1 MKSINTA
8 YYRLPVLK
16 SDLEKLKKNL
26 DIYIKSEK
34 KNEGEE
40 NHKGLVK
47 DFLCNTWYSPDYSV
61 NTNGREDLV
70 IFNGNDTSAKPS
82 VIFEA
87 KSPSNKNEMFSF
99 EKPNCKA
106 LQECIYYF
114 LQETIK
120 FENWEIKHIII
131 TDYDNFFIFDAKDFS
146 RFFISKTNP
155 IIDQFR
161 KFDAKQLTDTK
172 TSFFYENC
180 AKPAI
185 ENWIEQ
191 EEVFVTHFKPKDF
204 YEKSDDELI
213 PLYKILSPEHLLGK
227 PFSNDSNT
235 LDKNFYAE
243 LLHILGLEEVKEGGK
258 KIIKRKSVEKRDGA
272 SLIENAMFQ
281 LEERV
286 FNENECFET
295 ALRLCITWVNR
306 LLFLKLVESQQLLY
320 QNGNPDYKFLTSK
333 MIPDFAELNI
343 LFFKV
348 LGRKSEDR
356 DKSINE
362 KFKLVPYLNSSLFE
376 LCEEE
381 TLLQIRG
388 LQNNPLPLFKQTV
401 LKDKNGKRLTGEKD
415 ILTYIFEFLDAY
427 NFSSDGS
434 CGITES
440 NKTLINASVL
450 GLIFE
455 KINGYK
461 DGSFFTPGFIT
472 EYMAKETVERAVV
485 QKFNEVKKWKCETL
499 DDVKNE
505 IEDRKE
511 ANAIINSLRICDPAV
526 GSGHFLVSVLNRILF
541 IKSFLNILQD
551 KDGNKIKR
559 NEWEILLNNDE
570 ISLIDED
577 GDSFIYNAA
586 NSELQRIQEAI
597 FNEKRIII
605 ENCLF
610 GVDINPASVYICRL
624 RLWIELLK
632 NAYYTKESNYTQLET
647 LPNIDINIKCGNS
660 LVSKFPVEIGNSVI
674 KREASDKS
682 KDKEISELIKQYR
695 DCVLSYKNLHD
706 KKAKHDANAKIMELK
721 NKFRGEAQLSLFDTA
736 KNSNT
741 IFRNSMEW
749 MLEFPEVLDD
759 EGRFL
764 GFDAVIGNPP
774 YFNIQTLGAKSIY
787 AEFVMNNYKDIWQD
801 KSDILFYFLKLAM
814 MLTKGTICF
823 ITSNAYMFSDKA
835 QKLRNK
841 MLDDGRLRRIINFE
855 KFMVFPEA
863 SITTCITLLSNT
875 PEKFNAVVFKESDSS
890 IDDVINYIINQK
902 NAFNVKLSH
911 NSVFALVDS
920 RIADLNSKIDGEHN
934 KLCELFKIGKGME
947 TAANNVFCF
956 SEYPKQFPK
965 KFIKRRMCGEIIK
978 KYVHS
983 ETEEYVLYFEN
994 VLNFEDLPQNIQSY
1008 LEQNKSILN
1017 ARAQIKRSKTSV
1029 WWKYTFSM
1037 HKEYYHLNKIWTS
1050 YRNKTNEFSL
1060 DESTDYIGLTNTTVI
1075 FDTNKDI
1082 CLKYLLALLNS
1093 KVLTFRYKSIGKQTG
1108 SGVYEY
1114 FENGVGKLPIP
1125 LVSSAQQQKLVNLVD
1140 KILVAK
1146 KDNPDADTTKLES
1159 EIDSLV
1165 YELYGLNAEDIAI
1178 IEKG

>member
-1 MKSINTA
+1 MIRERNIMKSINTA

-146 RFFISKTNP
+146 RFFISKTNH

-660 LVSKFPVEIGNSVI
+660 LISKYITKVGTSLIDLVKSDETKSNEFKKIIQDYKNAVNAYKNECNKEN
-674 KREASDKS
+674 KREVNKTIS
-682 KDKEISELIKQYR
+682 KIKNKMHSAIQLDLFDEEL
-695 DCVLSYKNLHD
+695 N
-706 KKAKHDANAKIMELK
+706 KKALAEDIY
-721 NKFRGEAQLSLFDTA
+721 
-736 KNSNT
+736 
-741 IFRNSMEW
+741 RNSMEW
-749 MLEFPEVLDD
+749 MIEFPEVLDNT
-759 EGRFL
+759 GKFI
-764 GFDAVIGNPP
+764 GFDAVIANPP
-774 YFNIQTLGAKSIY
+774 YIDSESMTNHGLEPERKLLQKEFPNLAGNWDIYMAFFELALVLGKIIAFITPDKWLSKPFGKKFREHHMKNRLSLIVKIGNKAFESATVDAIISLFTQYSDNIQTALFNEANTVEIIASENISSLEEPFLIDFMFSKNSKFIKKIDSIGNKIINI
-787 AEFVMNNYKDIWQD
+787 AECENACAT
-801 KSDILFYFLKLAM
+801 SDFYIVKNLIEENKHPDLKEYYRLIN
-814 MLTKGTICF
+814 TGTIGKYYDKWDAKE
-823 ITSNAYMFSDKA
+823 ISYGGKYSNPVVSKKKFEESLGKSYISRAAKPKIIFKG
-835 QKLRNK
+835 LNL
-841 MLDDGRLRRIINFE
+841 LDGCLDENAEILPGKSTIVICSADINIL
-855 KFMVFPEA
+855 KF
-863 SITTCITLLSNT
+863 LLG
-875 PEKFNAVVFKESDSS
+875 
-890 IDDVINYIINQK
+890 I
-902 NAFNVKLSH
+902 
-911 NSVFALVDS
+911 
-920 RIADLNSKIDGEHN
+920 LNSKLPI
-934 KLCELFKIGKGME
+934 F
-947 TAANNVFCF
+947 
-956 SEYPKQFPK
+956 Y
-965 KFIKRRMCGEIIK
+965 IKEKYSSSTYCGGI
-978 KYVHS
+978 
-983 ETEEYVLYFEN
+983 
-994 VLNFEDLPQNIQSY
+994 
-1008 LEQNKSILN
+1008 
-1017 ARAQIKRSKTSV
+1017 
-1029 WWKYTFSM
+1029 TFS
-1037 HKEYYHLNKIWTS
+1037 
-1050 YRNKTNEFSL
+1050 
-1060 DESTDYIGLTNTTVI
+1060 
-1075 FDTNKDI
+1075 KDMI
-1082 CLKYLLALLNS
+1082 NN
-1093 KVLTFRYKSIGKQTG
+1093 F
-1108 SGVYEY
+1108 
-1114 FENGVGKLPIP
+1114 PIP
-1125 LVSSAQQQKLVNLVD
+1125 SASPAQQQKFVDLVD
-1140 KILVAK
+1140 KILAVK
-1146 KDNPDADTTKLES
+1146 KEAPEADTSKLES
-1159 EIDSLV
+1159 KIDELV
-1165 YELYGLNAEDIAI
+1165 YKLYDLNEEEIAI
-1178 IEKG
+1178 IENMS